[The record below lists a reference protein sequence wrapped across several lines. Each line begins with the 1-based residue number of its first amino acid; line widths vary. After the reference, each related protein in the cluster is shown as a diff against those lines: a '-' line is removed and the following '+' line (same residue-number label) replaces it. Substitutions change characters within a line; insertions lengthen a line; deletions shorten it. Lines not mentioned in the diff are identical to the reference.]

1 MSFWTSVDLEPKKSY
16 QYFVSFAK
24 LVGAGGDF
32 LIKGVT
38 LPSFELGTIEA
49 DYTQY
54 KFNFPGKMTWA
65 AVEFTIYDVIGDQ
78 SVADGLMKL
87 LKEAGAKQP
96 ANATD
101 RTTLSKTKVSK
112 ALGNITIAQVN
123 TAGTIIGTWTL
134 INPFIT
140 AANFGTL
147 GYSDE
152 GLIECTCTVT
162 YDWANYKA

>member
-1 MSFWTSVDLEPKKSY
+1 MSFWTSKNLEPKKSY

-24 LVGAGGDF
+24 LTGAGGGGDF

-54 KFNFPGKMTWA
+54 KFNFPGKMTWSPC
-65 AVEFTIYDVIGDQ
+65 EFTIYDVIGEQ

-96 ANATD
+96 TNSTD
-101 RTTLSKTKVSK
+101 RTTLSKKTVSE
-112 ALGNITIAQVN
+112 AVGDCTGEHCWQRNWHLD
-123 TAGTIIGTWTL
+123 
-134 INPFIT
+134 
-140 AANFGTL
+140 FGKSL
-147 GYSDE
+147 YHFR
-152 GLIECTCTVT
+152 
-162 YDWANYKA
+162 